1 MRINFLNYLLYVGI
15 FTFDWHNPGGTA
27 GSGHIKPSA
36 TAPGLLGFWG
46 SGDNHQED
54 FTPFSSS
61 GQLRKKSA
69 QRWLA
74 SENPCPCFTKMRQ
87 PNQTCTP
94 GLSWETSSMKNQ
106 QRNSHHQNHQVISFG
121 KHMWNMTCPHPGA
134 KVPMWFRCPADQDH
148 QWCPYNVFFLVF
160 AIWELMILM
169 FESGE
174 LIGRIA
180 TPTHQWLHSGV
191 KAWFWP
197 VSAPIMEFNS
207 HSKIFDDSCN

>member
-15 FTFDWHNPGGTA
+15 FPFDWHNPGGTA

-134 KVPMWFRCPADQDH
+134 KVPMWVRCPADQDH
-148 QWCPYNVFFLVF
+148 QWCPYNVFFGF
-160 AIWELMILM
+160 Y
-169 FESGE
+169 S
-174 LIGRIA
+174 
-180 TPTHQWLHSGV
+180 P
-191 KAWFWP
+191 
-197 VSAPIMEFNS
+197 
-207 HSKIFDDSCN
+207 